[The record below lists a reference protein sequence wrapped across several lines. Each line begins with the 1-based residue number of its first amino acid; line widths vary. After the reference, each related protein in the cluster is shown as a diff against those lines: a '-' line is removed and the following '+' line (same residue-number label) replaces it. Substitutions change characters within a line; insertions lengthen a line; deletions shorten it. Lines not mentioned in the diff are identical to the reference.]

1 MSHRCGGALTL
12 IIILLLGG
20 LIGFQMVQLT
30 QHTTITASTQ
40 SQINFTSPLT
50 NLSTYQNDTKVE
62 PFMAAMVI
70 INPLGIAYSYKEY
83 NISAY
88 YSIQTYNKSAR
99 SYIYNYSRITMEEC
113 TPQHF
118 SKMPDAYNKF

>member
-1 MSHRCGGALTL
+1 
-12 IIILLLGG
+12 
-20 LIGFQMVQLT
+20 MVQLT

-50 NLSTYQNDTKVE
+50 NLSTYQNDAKVE

-99 SYIYNYSRITMEEC
+99 SYIYNYSRITME
-113 TPQHF
+113 
-118 SKMPDAYNKF
+118 